1 MSLNKKM
8 QKSAFWYGPGKL
20 KILENDIPDVV
31 DGSLLIR
38 VEACA
43 ICGSDLRIYNDGNP
57 RIKPP
62 RIIGH
67 EIAGEVV
74 AIGKG
79 VKNYKVGD
87 LISTGAD
94 IPCGECEHCLNDQS
108 NCCDINYA
116 VGYQFDGGFSQ
127 YMLLDPLMV
136 KYGPIQKVKN
146 NLAPELAALAEPL
159 ACCINGYERGLIKPN
174 STVVIFGGGPI
185 GLMLCLL
192 SPIYKVKKVILVEP
206 NKNRIEFAKN
216 NIHSINHFINPLEN
230 DPIEK
235 IMSITNGIGAELVFT
250 ANPIVETHEQA
261 IEVVSKRGVVN
272 LFGGLPNNSKKIQ
285 MSSNNIHYKESY
297 ITGSHGST
305 PKQHKKA
312 LGLITKNKVNLIPLI
327 THKFSLKDIEEAFKI
342 AKLGKGLKVI
352 VKPNV

>member
-1 MSLNKKM
+1 MLFNKKI
-8 QKSAFWYGPGKL
+8 QKSAFWIGPGKL
-20 KILENDIPDVV
+20 KILENKIPRVV
-31 DGSLLIR
+31 DGSLLIKI
-38 VEACA
+38 EACA
-43 ICGSDLRIYNDGNP
+43 ICGSDLRIYNDGNI

-74 AIGKG
+74 AVGKG
-79 VKNYKVGD
+79 IINYKVGD

-94 IPCGECEHCLNDQS
+94 IPCGKCEHCLNGQS

-146 NLAPELAALAEPL
+146 NLEPDLAALAEPL
-159 ACCINGYERGLIKPN
+159 ACCINGYERGLIKPK

-192 SPIYKVKKVILVEP
+192 APIYKVKKVILVEP
-206 NKNRIEFAKN
+206 NNHRIEFAKN

-235 IMSITNGIGAELVFT
+235 IMSITNGLGSELVFT

-272 LFGGLPNNSKKIQ
+272 LFGGLPKDAKKIQ
-285 MSSNNIHYKESY
+285 ILSNNIHYKESY

-312 LGLITKNKVNLIPLI
+312 LGLINKNKVNLAPLI
-327 THKFSLKDIEEAFKI
+327 THKFSLKNIEEAFKI
-342 AKLGKGLKVI
+342 AKSGKGLKVI